1 MRWKVFSKR
10 ARRKPRPMPEK
21 ILVIRFSSIGDI
33 VLTTPVIRAL
43 KTQLD
48 NSEVH
53 FCTKKQ
59 YAGLLEAN
67 PYVDKLHLLE
77 DDFSTLA
84 DSLQKEGFDYV
95 VDLHNNLRTRRLKT
109 RLKKPSAAF
118 PKLNWEKWLI
128 VNFKINKL
136 PNIHIVDR
144 YFEAAAELGIKKDT
158 LGLDYFIPEKDEIED
173 DWLPDT
179 HQKDFV
185 AFAIGG
191 AHETKKLTLD
201 RMIELCDKIN
211 KPIVL
216 LGGKEDVENG
226 KKIEAFFNAEEDS
239 EELKE
244 SLDQLG
250 KKAQIYNGCG
260 KFNLNQSA
268 SIVKRASFVFTH
280 DTGMMHIAAALKKNI
295 FSIWGNTIPEFGM
308 YPYQTKFTILENKK
322 LSCRPCSKIGYD
334 KCPKGHFK
342 CMNDIIF
349 DFWLP

>member
-1 MRWKVFSKR
+1 
-10 ARRKPRPMPEK
+10 MPEK

-48 NSEVH
+48 DAELH

-59 YAGLLEAN
+59 YASLLEAN
-67 PYVDKLHLLE
+67 PYIDKLHLLE
-77 DDFSTLA
+77 NDFGKLVKQ
-84 DSLQKEGFDYV
+84 LKKEQYDFV
-95 VDLHNNLRTRRLKT
+95 VDLHNNLRTRRLKAS
-109 RLKKPSAAF
+109 LSKPSGSF
-118 PKLNWEKWLI
+118 PKLNWEKWLV

-144 YFEAAAELGIKKDT
+144 YFEAAAKLGIKKDA

-173 DWLPDT
+173 DWLPET
-179 HQKDFV
+179 HRKEFI

-191 AHETKKLTLD
+191 AHQTKKLTLD

-216 LGGKEDVENG
+216 LGGKEDQQNG
-226 KKIEAFFNAEEDS
+226 DKIAAFFNSDNDS
-239 EELKE
+239 EDMKASLKE
-244 SLDQLG
+244 LG

-260 KFNLNQSA
+260 KFSINQSA
-268 SIVKRASFVFTH
+268 SLLKRASYVFTH

-322 LSCRPCSKIGYD
+322 LKCRPCSKIGYD

-342 CMNDIIF
+342 CMKDIIF